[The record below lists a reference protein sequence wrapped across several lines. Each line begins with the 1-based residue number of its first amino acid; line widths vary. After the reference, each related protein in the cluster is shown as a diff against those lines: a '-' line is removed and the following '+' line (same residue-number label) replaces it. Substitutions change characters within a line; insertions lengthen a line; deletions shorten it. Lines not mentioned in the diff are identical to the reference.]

1 MNFLY
6 SLLFLLFLQIKCK
19 SNSNDIKENINLYIV
34 YILIF
39 IISSIITISIF
50 FLFRIKKNCR
60 KICNS
65 NKFHDSFDSLI
76 RCELLPE
83 LLRELLPELLRD
95 TFYFFLYLGKIIMT
109 FLSIEVFFFIINILI
124 QSILIFP
131 PIIEEIKSYKLIYSA
146 YAIYFYYVYFSSYV
160 FIIPFYEFF
169 NVPFLKESNPFSHLY
184 SFIYIN
190 TSEFNN
196 KNNDIIINI
205 ILSII
210 GFIFSIFYISSYFCV
225 KLDSLKDYLEV
236 SLLFCLLIYYT
247 SLILSYFLYFLF
259 FIAGLCNKTIQ
270 FIYKNGIST
279 LPDINLIK
287 QYLIYNSNKKNKNNL
302 DNLINNESFVNE
314 EGGKDFESNNKRQ
327 YCSEIMEKIKKFLGV
342 LYIIT
347 SIILFFYLI

>member
-19 SNSNDIKENINLYIV
+19 SNSNDIKENNNLYIV
-34 YILIF
+34 YIFIF

-50 FLFRIKKNCR
+50 FPFRIKKNCR

-65 NKFHDSFDSLI
+65 YFIILINKFHDSLV
-76 RCELLPE
+76 RY
-83 LLRELLPELLRD
+83 ELLRD
-95 TFYFFLYLGKIIMT
+95 TFYFFLYLGKIIMA

-131 PIIEEIKSYKLIYSA
+131 PIIEEIKSYILIIPA
-146 YAIYFYYVYFSSYV
+146 YALFFCYVYFSSYV

-169 NVPFLKESNPFSHLY
+169 NVPFLKESNPFCHLY

-190 TSEFNN
+190 TNEFDN

-210 GFIFSIFYISSYFCV
+210 GLIFSIFYIFSYFCV
-225 KLDSLKDYLEV
+225 KLDSYKDYLEV
-236 SLLFCLLIYYT
+236 SLLFCLFIYYT
-247 SLILSYFLYFLF
+247 SLILSYFLF
-259 FIAGLCNKTIQ
+259 FIAGPCNKTIQ
-270 FIYKNGIST
+270 FIYKNGISP
-279 LPDINLIK
+279 LPDINLIN

-302 DNLINNESFVNE
+302 DNQINNESFVNE

-327 YCSEIMEKIKKFLGV
+327 NCSVVIIILF
-342 LYIIT
+342 IIT
-347 SIILFFYLI
+347 SIILLYYL

>member
-1 MNFLY
+1 
-6 SLLFLLFLQIKCK
+6 
-19 SNSNDIKENINLYIV
+19 
-34 YILIF
+34 
-39 IISSIITISIF
+39 
-50 FLFRIKKNCR
+50 
-60 KICNS
+60 
-65 NKFHDSFDSLI
+65 
-76 RCELLPE
+76 
-83 LLRELLPELLRD
+83 
-95 TFYFFLYLGKIIMT
+95 MT

-131 PIIEEIKSYKLIYSA
+131 PIIEEIKSYILIIPA
-146 YAIYFYYVYFSSYV
+146 YALFFCYVYFSSYV

-169 NVPFLKESNPFSHLY
+169 NVPFLKESNPFCHLY

-190 TSEFNN
+190 TSEFEN

-210 GFIFSIFYISSYFCV
+210 GFIFSIFYISSYFFV
-225 KLDSLKDYLEV
+225 KLDSFKDYLEF

-247 SLILSYFLYFLF
+247 SLILSYFLF
-259 FIAGLCNKTIQ
+259 FIAGPCNKTIQ

-279 LPDINLIK
+279 LPDDINLIN

-314 EGGKDFESNNKRQ
+314 EGGKDFKSNNKRQ
-327 YCSEIMEKIKKFLGV
+327 YCSEIIKKIKFQGV

-347 SIILFFYLI
+347 SIILFFYLIMFHFTFDFSLAFFI